1 MIEILFWCRA
11 AFADIITVEKKYTAN
26 NLIRVNRLGK

>member
-11 AFADIITVEKKYTAN
+11 DFEDAATVENKYTAD
-26 NLIRVNRLGK
+26 